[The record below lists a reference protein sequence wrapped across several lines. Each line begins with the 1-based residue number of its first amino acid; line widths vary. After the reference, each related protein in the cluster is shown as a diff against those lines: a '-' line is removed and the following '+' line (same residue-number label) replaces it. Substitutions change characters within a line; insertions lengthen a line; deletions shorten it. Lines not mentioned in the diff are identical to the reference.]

1 MGWSLIDFTADLTG
15 RGSEPSSTPTHR
27 SHTADIDSERHGQS
41 EHFTAKIEV
50 ASQLRDKALEVPCGA
65 TRRVSRAFGRRPHR
79 AISAMSVT
87 FLP

>member
-41 EHFTAKIEV
+41 EHFTVYITRITTV
-50 ASQLRDKALEVPCGA
+50 VLVGLQPCM
-65 TRRVSRAFGRRPHR
+65 RYSE
-79 AISAMSVT
+79 IK
-87 FLP
+87 LY